1 MISLTWTQWVS
12 NISKGDVYFFI
23 NTSPTS
29 DSIKRFYS
37 HNWVDEA
44 IPLYRG
50 TGLDHLTEISPWLIK
65 IKSISLYHLA
75 KELDEC
81 PLEDK
86 YWGWAYHSHLNW
98 KEQINHWQFY
108 QMVTV
113 DNELVHLRIFD
124 PRIAEILLPNLKE
137 EDWLSL
143 MYPVNDIFI
152 QVNKE
157 SLFFE
162 YPKDILKRK
171 KHDFPL
177 KYIFPLYL
185 LEAWRNSLYA
195 TNLVVENLILDF
207 WEENGDL
214 ANLLFSR
221 ENNIRDIIYKW
232 VSNEKVKNTD
242 IAYLTDK
249 NLLNHLLNIKLINKE
264 EL

>member
-1 MISLTWTQWVS
+1 MTSLTWTQWVS
-12 NISKGDVYFFI
+12 NISKGDIYFFI

-98 KEQINHWQFY
+98 KEQIKHWQYY

-124 PRIAEILLPNLKE
+124 PRIAEIFLPNLK
-137 EDWLSL
+137 
-143 MYPVNDIFI
+143 
-152 QVNKE
+152 
-157 SLFFE
+157 
-162 YPKDILKRK
+162 K
-171 KHDFPL
+171 KIGYH
-177 KYIFPLYL
+177 
-185 LEAWRNSLYA
+185 
-195 TNLVVENLILDF
+195 
-207 WEENGDL
+207 
-214 ANLLFSR
+214 
-221 ENNIRDIIYKW
+221 
-232 VSNEKVKNTD
+232 
-242 IAYLTDK
+242 
-249 NLLNHLLNIKLINKE
+249 
-264 EL
+264 